1 MRTAAIGLLVS
12 FALAA
17 CGGGSAG
24 GGSTARPPSPEATT
38 PSSPSA
44 SPTLPPLPLPSPSGE
59 GFCTDRA
66 IIDDVVVLV
75 RGGVRPYRLVAA
87 FVTATGKII
96 RADAG
101 SAPTDRAAFKMRQL
115 SLVLGTLRLAVR
127 GAVENYPEDFAVR
140 QLTNALPARVLDVSR
155 EAGCPA

>member
-12 FALAA
+12 LALAA
-17 CGGGSAG
+17 CGVAGG
-24 GGSTARPPSPEATT
+24 GGSTAGSPSATLA
-38 PSSPSA
+38 PSSPTA

-87 FVTATGKII
+87 FITAAGKIV
-96 RADAG
+96 RADSG
-101 SAPTDRAAFKMRQL
+101 SAPTDLAGFKMRQL
-115 SLVLGTLRLAVR
+115 SLVLNTLRLAVR

-140 QLTNALPARVLDVSR
+140 QLTNALPARVRDVSR